1 MVVMKIK
8 KKKVQTLCCKK
19 NLNCLEATQ
28 LQSKINHLQKYNL
41 NVGNLRENHKELN
54 ILYYKNKKL

>member
-8 KKKVQTLCCKK
+8 KQKVQTLCRKK

-28 LQSKINHLQKYNL
+28 LESKINHLQKYNL
-41 NVGNLRENHKELN
+41 NVGNLRENHKEFN
-54 ILYYKNKKL
+54 ILYYKYNKL